1 MKKKSTLDKIHMFWG
16 CDFCHICGVY
26 ISCLDFLIIVVV
38 ITSLVIWIGSA
49 TGLKMHPDEKEKW
62 EVRPYSFIL
71 PWWIFFKSYRPIN
84 VSFID
89 FIKSF
94 KLIFAKRNQ
103 TVSDIIKKNS
113 LIYRRFWKP
122 FTIAVLNTHP
132 NEASAKLLFNVIIK
146 TLFFRNDPL
155 KPYITKKS
163 LDDSLIKPAI
173 KKILSKKIK
182 IKTKSRLKKIIFKN
196 NFAEKIII
204 NNDIIKINKK
214 DLVIL
219 AVTPNII
226 SRIIPKFKVPK
237 KTNCILNI
245 HFKLNQIHKKIKLP
259 NNSFFVGIIGGTI
272 DWIFKKKKYS
282 FNYYKCCK

>member
-1 MKKKSTLDKIHMFWG
+1 MSNTIHIIGGGLAGLSCAVNIVKKENIKINLYEASSLFGGRCRSYKEKDFNCFLDNGNH
-16 CDFCHICGVY
+16 
-26 ISCLDFLIIVVV
+26 LIIKGY
-38 ITSLVIWIGSA
+38 TN
-49 TGLKMHPDEKEKW
+49 TFNYLKKINAEKKLLSNNQTFYPFIDIKKKEKW

-182 IKTKSRLKKIIFKN
+182 IKT
-196 NFAEKIII
+196 
-204 NNDIIKINKK
+204 
-214 DLVIL
+214 
-219 AVTPNII
+219 
-226 SRIIPKFKVPK
+226 
-237 KTNCILNI
+237 
-245 HFKLNQIHKKIKLP
+245 
-259 NNSFFVGIIGGTI
+259 
-272 DWIFKKKKYS
+272 
-282 FNYYKCCK
+282 